1 MKIRLKQR
9 SGAARLKPFVN
20 ASLMLLAMTTFSGCG
35 GGGGG
40 GNPPPVTPPTDTTPP
55 SVSISAPDAGAT
67 FTTARNVSI
76 SAIADDD
83 TGISRIEFYRDGV
96 LESTDDTASFS
107 SRWAIDISDN
117 GTYIW
122 TARAYDAAGN
132 ETTSGPVSLTVDIA
146 AGSATPDTNPPF
158 NVSIDMP
165 LDGTSY
171 TSAGPVT
178 VSATANDDV
187 GVTKIEFYR
196 DGVLRRTDTA
206 APWGWT
212 TQLTAASNGAY
223 SLTAR
228 AYDEYGNATTS
239 DPVDV
244 AVDIPDSGG
253 AAPAGS
259 AWLVSSDALSA
270 DGITDLLLTFD
281 DNLNVVELSYSF
293 NGTAR
298 IFTGAAI
305 NRSNADIDADG
316 VVEVEADWGDD
327 NGLTFAGELNGNRD
341 VATGLLGYTII
352 DGDDVEVGI
361 AVSATLIEQSNG
373 GGTSDVTP
381 PTVSISSPA
390 SGTIFSASATVDIS
404 ATASDDVEVTKVEF
418 YRSGV
423 LRSVD
428 LSAPY
433 VWSPSL
439 TAASNGTYSLTARAL
454 DAAGNAATS
463 APVNVTVNIPSGGG
477 TPAPLAGTWS
487 VDSFNLDFDQISDLK
502 FTLDDTLVVT
512 AISYRFGGKSF
523 SFSGAQIDRGG
534 ADLDLNG
541 DFDIEIDW
549 DSDNALI
556 FGGRLNG
563 AQDRA
568 TGLIVYSI
576 RDGFNVA
583 ISEGNATL
591 IKQ

>member
-1 MKIRLKQR
+1 
-9 SGAARLKPFVN
+9 
-20 ASLMLLAMTTFSGCG
+20 
-35 GGGGG
+35 
-40 GNPPPVTPPTDTTPP
+40 
-55 SVSISAPDAGAT
+55 
-67 FTTARNVSI
+67 
-76 SAIADDD
+76 
-83 TGISRIEFYRDGV
+83 
-96 LESTDDTASFS
+96 
-107 SRWAIDISDN
+107 
-117 GTYIW
+117 
-122 TARAYDAAGN
+122 
-132 ETTSGPVSLTVDIA
+132 
-146 AGSATPDTNPPF
+146 
-158 NVSIDMP
+158 
-165 LDGTSY
+165 
-171 TSAGPVT
+171 
-178 VSATANDDV
+178 
-187 GVTKIEFYR
+187 
-196 DGVLRRTDTA
+196 
-206 APWGWT
+206 
-212 TQLTAASNGAY
+212 
-223 SLTAR
+223 
-228 AYDEYGNATTS
+228 
-239 DPVDV
+239 
-244 AVDIPDSGG
+244 
-253 AAPAGS
+253 
-259 AWLVSSDALSA
+259 
-270 DGITDLLLTFD
+270 
-281 DNLNVVELSYSF
+281 
-293 NGTAR
+293 
-298 IFTGAAI
+298 
-305 NRSNADIDADG
+305 
-316 VVEVEADWGDD
+316 
-327 NGLTFAGELNGNRD
+327 LNGNRD